1 MNNKALTRHIKP
13 LKQEKKTLFIQNAD
27 VEQQHTSIKQQYTG
41 IEQQRKLFFK
51 LVKSSDI
58 NIVTCGNCGDIVLHK
73 IKHEGDIHCPHCLFA
88 SERCDFPDFY

>member
-1 MNNKALTRHIKP
+1 MNNKVPTRHIKP
-13 LKQEKKTLFIQNAD
+13 LKQEKNKLFIQNAG
-27 VEQQHTSIKQQYTG
+27 VEQQHTS

-58 NIVTCGNCGDIVLHK
+58 NIVTCGNCGDVVLHK